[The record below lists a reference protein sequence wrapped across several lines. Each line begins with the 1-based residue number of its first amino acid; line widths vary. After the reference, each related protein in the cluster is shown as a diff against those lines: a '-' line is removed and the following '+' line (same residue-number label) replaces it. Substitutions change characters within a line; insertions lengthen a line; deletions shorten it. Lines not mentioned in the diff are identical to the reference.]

1 MAKSPAVTIK
11 DVARRAGVS
20 IATVSYVLNKS
31 ASVSEVT
38 RARVLDAVAEL
49 GYRPS
54 AVARGLRARES
65 RTIGYSWHRVPA
77 DYWHP
82 ILDRFLYSMAE
93 AAEAQGYHILT
104 FTSRPNS
111 KPWLPYEELI
121 LTGRVDG
128 FILSDTDR
136 DDERIRYLMN
146 RGFPFVA
153 FGRACERESE
163 KWDFPY
169 VDVDG
174 EAGVRQAVE
183 HLLALGHRRIGLI
196 AWPETSLTGYY
207 RYQGYVRALQVT
219 GISPDPAW
227 IVRAEHTEGSG
238 RQAMHALLNLQTDRR
253 PTAVVALSDLMAIGA
268 LNAVYEEGLQPGRDV
283 ALVGFDDIPTAQY
296 LHPPLTTLRQPII
309 EVGERV
315 VSMLL
320 RLIRGKELTERK
332 VLLPP
337 TLIVRGSSGGK
348 ME

>member
-1 MAKSPAVTIK
+1 
-11 DVARRAGVS
+11 
-20 IATVSYVLNKS
+20 
-31 ASVSEVT
+31 
-38 RARVLDAVAEL
+38 
-49 GYRPS
+49 
-54 AVARGLRARES
+54 
-65 RTIGYSWHRVPA
+65 VPA
-77 DYWHP
+77 DHWHP

-104 FTSRPNS
+104 FTSGPNS

-136 DDERIRYLMN
+136 DDERIPYLMN

-153 FGRACERESE
+153 FGRAHERESG

-196 AWPETSLTGYY
+196 AWPEASLTGYY

-238 RQAMHALLNLQTDRR
+238 RQAMHALLNLPTDRR

-320 RLIRGKELTERK
+320 RLIRGEELAERK

-348 ME
+348 MG